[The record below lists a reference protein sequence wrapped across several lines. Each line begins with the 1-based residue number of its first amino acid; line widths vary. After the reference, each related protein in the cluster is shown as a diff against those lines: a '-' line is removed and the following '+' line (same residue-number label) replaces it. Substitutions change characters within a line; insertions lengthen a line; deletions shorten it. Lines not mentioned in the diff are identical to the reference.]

1 MMRPSRAHD
10 EKRLCRGQSLME
22 YVLILALVSTAVVGS
37 LTLFGAQV
45 AQDINGFA
53 QQVSSL

>member
-1 MMRPSRAHD
+1 MHLNRTNH

-22 YVLILALVSTAVVGS
+22 YVLILALVSTAVVGA

-45 AQDINGFA
+45 AQDINGLA
-53 QQVSSL
+53 LQVSSL